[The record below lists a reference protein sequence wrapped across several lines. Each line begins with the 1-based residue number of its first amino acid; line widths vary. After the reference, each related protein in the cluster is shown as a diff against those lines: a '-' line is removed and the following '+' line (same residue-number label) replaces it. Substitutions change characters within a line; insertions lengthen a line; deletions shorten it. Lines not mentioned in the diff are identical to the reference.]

1 MRHAGSSF
9 GVLNLDG
16 VFAPTALAHRGATF
30 AWASPAELAQSSRV
44 PFTRPTGGATS
55 RGFVGRIGGGYLASV
70 SDALVVNGSDGQR
83 ETWSDDRGEVSFRT
97 IFGADQITSEF
108 TAGVADLGPGG
119 WLGHHRHEP
128 SEVYYVL
135 SGAGIVVVDG
145 EEYLVSAGKA
155 VYIPSNSEH
164 GIRNSGDDPL
174 RFFYVFAVG
183 GSFDQI
189 EYRFTLEQ

>member
-1 MRHAGSSF
+1 MVTCGEGASGLRWIGPARVPGPPRDMGEGSSPARVT
-9 GVLNLDG
+9 G
-16 VFAPTALAHRGATF
+16 ARGYP
-30 AWASPAELAQSSRV
+30 ASM
-44 PFTRPTGGATS
+44 
-55 RGFVGRIGGGYLASV
+55 
-70 SDALVVNGSDGQR
+70 SDALVVNESDGQC

-97 IFGADQITSEF
+97 IFGADPITSEF

-135 SGAGIVVVDG
+135 RGTGIVVIDG
-145 EEYLVSAGKA
+145 EEYAVSAGNA

-174 RFFYVFAVG
+174 QFFYVFAVG

-189 EYRFTLEQ
+189 EYRFTVKQ